1 MQNRTPHQDRIIRR
15 YYANQ
20 DTIMVQ
26 KLSELVADLY
36 LATGKSRASLW
47 KRAAAALTNLKIP
60 ASQIEHLV
68 KSDNPALLA
77 KLVQEL
83 FGKAS
88 S

>member
-1 MQNRTPHQDRIIRR
+1 MPKHSTHQDRIIRN

-26 KLSELVADLY
+26 RLSELVADLY
-36 LATGKSRASLW
+36 LTEGKSRASLW
-47 KRAAAALTNLKIP
+47 KRATAALTNLKIP

-77 KLVQEL
+77 QLVQEL
-83 FGKAS
+83 FGK
-88 S
+88 